1 MLALNILNRSFGGL
15 FQQPMEYGQSSPIG
29 YVISV
34 KAITLIF
41 GDSEYS
47 LRLYSLIA
55 GCLALIVM
63 GLISRDVLG
72 KTGGF
77 IALVFFAFNP
87 DLIYYTSETKQYISD
102 VIVTITFIWLLQR
115 QLRIQA
121 TNKDFVLFGVAG
133 AVLLWFSHPSV
144 FIATGVGITLFLHY
158 WVNKDRPRQ
167 ITTVLCGLSWLISL
181 IILYFINLRHLASS
195 ELLLSYWQEGF
206 MQLKLE
212 WFVSTWQAFLKTPL
226 SMEANSLVVFLF
238 FIVGLGYLLK
248 HNWQIGAVTIITM
261 TLALMASGLHK
272 YSLLGRMLLF
282 VIPLFVIILSAG
294 IRSIG
299 PLFRNRY
306 LSFAVQVLPVLYFV
320 WAPFRISLGEFVNPT
335 YREHIKPTLE
345 YLSDYK
351 KDNDLVYVYYNT
363 GPSFRFYAPKFG
375 LDNSSYIIGKDHSNK
390 PEDYY
395 SELDDLKGN
404 KRVWLLFSHIYED
417 DGFNEKDFI
426 LRYADEI
433 GNKLRE
439 FRVPSTSIYLYLYD
453 FQ

>member
-1 MLALNILNRSFGGL
+1 
-15 FQQPMEYGQSSPIG
+15 
-29 YVISV
+29 
-34 KAITLIF
+34 
-41 GDSEYS
+41 
-47 LRLYSLIA
+47 
-55 GCLALIVM
+55 
-63 GLISRDVLG
+63 
-72 KTGGF
+72 
-77 IALVFFAFNP
+77 
-87 DLIYYTSETKQYISD
+87 
-102 VIVTITFIWLLQR
+102 
-115 QLRIQA
+115 
-121 TNKDFVLFGVAG
+121 
-133 AVLLWFSHPSV
+133 
-144 FIATGVGITLFLHY
+144 
-158 WVNKDRPRQ
+158 
-167 ITTVLCGLSWLISL
+167 
-181 IILYFINLRHLASS
+181 
-195 ELLLSYWQEGF
+195 

-351 KDNDLVYVYYNT
+351 KDNDLIYVYYNA
-363 GPSFRFYAPKFG
+363 GPAFRFYAPKFG

-390 PEDYY
+390 PENYY
-395 SELDDLKGN
+395 SELDNLKGN
-404 KRVWLLFSHIYED
+404 ERVWLLFSHIYED

-433 GNKLRE
+433 GNKIRE